1 MLLNLRSLNESIEK
15 KYSINKEKNI
25 ALVEAFDESM
35 PKWLANRIAFTN
47 LKTGN
52 SHIKVERGVKGTP
65 NKGKTTVPYGYF
77 YGREQRAIDKKY
89 PEHGPDYTEY
99 KKNSKT
105 DEEGEDLNLAN
116 QLRAAGIDV
125 SRVKIVEAPVPSTIP
140 KKSKKRIDI
149 FGMWNGQV
157 WVRGVNDREK
167 VENHSYTFKKYC
179 KDYPDSFLSYV
190 THYAYI
196 DTSDPAVGSYTDIK
210 EKRLALK
217 QELDNI
223 GNYYRKKDYSY
234 GLDRS
239 GYKVTPTAKKYKK
252 ALDKIKY
259 SKIDKT
265 FEEIASRIE
274 NIKYALIS
282 ALTEVDLADREE
294 SSRVLNIVEYATDY
308 LNRANDEY
316 LETIEFINDESFD
329 KNESWVLS
337 RIMDHIDRVNEYLNN
352 AEERTEEYTKTV
364 ADW

>member
-15 KYSINKEKNI
+15 KYSMNEEKNTT
-25 ALVEAFDESM
+25 LVEAFDESM

-52 SHIKVERGVKGTP
+52 SAIKIGRGIAKPRNFWSWYER
-65 NKGKTTVPYGYF
+65 
-77 YGREQRAIDKKY
+77 EAIKKKY
-89 PEHGPDYTEY
+89 PDAGPEYTDYRR
-99 KKNSKT
+99 NSKT
-105 DEEGEDLNLAN
+105 DEEGEELNLAN

-125 SRVKIVEAPVPSTIP
+125 SRVKVVEAPVPSTVP
-140 KKSKKRIDI
+140 RQSKDRIDI
-149 FGMWNGQV
+149 FGMKNGQV
-157 WVRGVNDREK
+157 WARGINDREIYSNSGK
-167 VENHSYTFKKYC
+167 IFKKFA
-179 KDYPDSFLSYV
+179 KDRSDEFLDKCI
-190 THYAYI
+190 HYAYI
-196 DTSDPAVGSYTDIK
+196 ETSDPAVGSYTTIR
-210 EKRLALK
+210 EKRQKLA
-217 QELDNI
+217 QELNEI
-223 GNYYRKKDYSY
+223 GNYNRQEYDPY
-234 GLDRS
+234 GNFDKS
-239 GYKVTPTAKKYKK
+239 GYRVTKTSQRYKK

-282 ALTEVDLADREE
+282 ALTEVDLTDREE
-294 SSRVLNIVEYATDY
+294 SSRVLDIVEYATED
-308 LNRANDEY
+308 LDRANDKY

-337 RIMDHIDRVNEYLNN
+337 RIMDHIDRVNEYLDS